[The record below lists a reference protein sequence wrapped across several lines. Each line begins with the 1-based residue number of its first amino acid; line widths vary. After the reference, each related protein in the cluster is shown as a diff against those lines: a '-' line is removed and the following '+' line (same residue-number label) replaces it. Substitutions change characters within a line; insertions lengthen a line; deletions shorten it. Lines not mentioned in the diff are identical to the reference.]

1 MYIISKLYFASI
13 TNEMKK
19 ILNLNILTACLIDNI
34 AQQLVDEI
42 HRNPKFDEKKEM
54 NSNRPLMEK

>member
-1 MYIISKLYFASI
+1 
-13 TNEMKK
+13 MKK